1 MQLSLDAYS
10 IGVLSGLLATLFFGV
25 SNVVYRAMSD
35 EIRVLDINALRIW
48 VSLPLALLVAVIPI
62 RPTILQIP
70 PESWLPLSFSMIVGI
85 VAGDGMYFMS
95 QIRIGV
101 ARAFPIAMSYP
112 LLVYALTAMFLG
124 EPVIP
129 MRVVGVILTVLGVG
143 LIARRQVKDEA
154 ASRLKGEEGFGIA
167 LAFGTALLWA
177 AGDTVFQFGLV
188 NVDPIDGN
196 FVRMLAG
203 STVLVPVVAMSFKGP
218 RHVPSKRAVS
228 LALVT
233 GVFGMGLSLLL
244 GTVSVKEIGATATSV
259 LLASAPLFTTPLSL
273 YFLKEQ
279 MTRNVAI
286 GTILTI
292 IGVSFVIVFHA

>member
-1 MQLSLDAYS
+1 MQLGLDAYS

-35 EIRVLDINALRIW
+35 DIRVLDINALRIW
-48 VSLPLALLVAVIPI
+48 VSLPLALFVAIIPI
-62 RPTILQIP
+62 RPTIRQRP

-85 VAGDGMYFMS
+85 VAGDAMYFMS

-112 LLVYALTAMFLG
+112 LLVYALTALFLG

-129 MRVVGVILTVLGVG
+129 MRIGGVVLTVLGVG
-143 LIARRQVKDEA
+143 LIARRQVKDEET
-154 ASRLKGEEGFGIA
+154 RLKGEEGLGIA

-177 AGDTVFQFGLV
+177 VGDAVFQFGLV

-203 STVLVPVVAMSFKGP
+203 SAVLLPVVAMSFRGP
-218 RHVPSKRAVS
+218 RQIPTKRIAS

-233 GVFGMGLSLLL
+233 GIFGMGISLLL

-259 LLASAPLFTTPLSL
+259 LLASAPLFTTPLSI
-273 YFLKEQ
+273 YFLKEKL
-279 MTRNVAI
+279 TRNVAI
-286 GTILTI
+286 GTLLTI
-292 IGVSFVIVFHA
+292 LGVTLVIIFHS